1 MQPWIDK
8 YFQVKSTYV
17 WSLRPSWEVHKLTNK
32 FVIQGI
38 GRMFIYD
45 VFYPVNSIKVL

>member
-1 MQPWIDK
+1 
-8 YFQVKSTYV
+8 
-17 WSLRPSWEVHKLTNK
+17 
-32 FVIQGI
+32 VIQGI